1 MEFINPGETAQNLY
15 ASYRIACVDNDTE
28 LHKTP
33 WREVE
38 LSRVCSD
45 ILNIPY
51 EEEKCKVNPSN
62 KPRPIKEKY
71 VCISTSSTAGCKLWH
86 GWQGVVDNLNSR
98 GYKVVVIQKEPL
110 DYMDLEGLDNVIFP
124 ENKDINEAINWLEY
138 CEFFIGLSSGVSWL
152 AHSLGKEVV
161 MIAGFT
167 EPFNEFSCIRLINKA
182 KCYGC
187 WHKHKFD
194 RGDWNWC
201 PEHKGTER
209 QFECMKSIKVED
221 VIQALPIKV

>member
-1 MEFINPGETAQNLY
+1 M
-15 ASYRIACVDNDTE
+15 
-28 LHKTP
+28 
-33 WREVE
+33 E

-51 EEEKCKVNPSN
+51 EEEKCKVNPSG
-62 KPRPIKEKY
+62 KTRPIKEKY
-71 VCISTSSTAGCKLWH
+71 ICISTSSTAGCKQWH

-110 DYMDLEGLDNVIFP
+110 DYMDLKGLNDVIFP

-152 AHSLGKEVV
+152 AHSLNKEVV

-167 EPFNEFSCIRLINKA
+167 EPFNEFSCIRLINKD
-182 KCYGC
+182 KCHGC
-187 WHKHKFD
+187 WHKHEFD